1 MCNTFVSNILSKK
14 EKKWFRCLLTSLCPA
29 SHVKQ
34 AGRKA
39 LGSSHVAQFIATLGL
54 KPHNKLLPLVVQKLT
69 QQRLHPELIPS
80 WRSKINHS
88 PPKKLLQSQH
98 HSSGVPTET
107 SSLDNPTRIPKSSH
121 IHPALHEPQFKN
133 TSLYE
138 KQLDAFSGQQFI
150 FFPFRSGFPC
160 NMHQNC
166 VEARVA

>member
-14 EKKWFRCLLTSLCPA
+14 EKKWFRCLLTSLSPA

-39 LGSSHVAQFIATLGL
+39 LGSSHVAQFIATLCL

-88 PPKKLLQSQH
+88 PKQTGTSKPASQQW
-98 HSSGVPTET
+98 SP
-107 SSLDNPTRIPKSSH
+107 NRNQFPRQPNSH
-121 IHPALHEPQFKN
+121 P
-133 TSLYE
+133 E
-138 KQLDAFSGQQFI
+138 KQPHPPSTPWTTVQKYESLREAAWRI
-150 FFPFRSGFPC
+150 LRATIHIFPFPLRFPL
-160 NMHQNC
+160 
-166 VEARVA
+166 